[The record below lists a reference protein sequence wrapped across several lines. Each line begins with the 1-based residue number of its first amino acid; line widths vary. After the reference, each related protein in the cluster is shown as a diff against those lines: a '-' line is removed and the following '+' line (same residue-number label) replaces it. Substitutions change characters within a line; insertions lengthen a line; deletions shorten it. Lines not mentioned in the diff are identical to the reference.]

1 MTERDHRNTERGDH
15 IDFKELVFEHQDR
28 VLNTCYRFVHN
39 REDAEDVA
47 QEVFMEV
54 HRSIGD
60 FRGESRLSTW
70 IYRIAVTKSLDFIRK
85 KKRKKRFG
93 QIIPLFGGEDKKEF
107 QLAAEDTQ
115 NPEMTLEQKERQ
127 QTLKQAVDSLSEN
140 QRISVTLSKYEGFSY
155 KEIAE
160 IMDTSVSSV
169 ESLIFRG
176 MQNLKKKL
184 TQYYESHL

>member
-1 MTERDHRNTERGDH
+1 MTERDHRNPERDDQ
-15 IDFKELVFEHQDR
+15 IDFKKLVFEHQDR

-47 QEVFMEV
+47 KEIFMEV

-93 QIIPLFGGEDKKEF
+93 HIIPLFGGEDKKEF
-107 QLAAEDTQ
+107 QIAAEDIQT
-115 NPEMTLEQKERQ
+115 PEMTLEQKERQ
-127 QTLKQAVDSLSEN
+127 QTLKQAVDSLTEN
-140 QRISVTLSKYEGFSY
+140 QRIAVTLCKYEDFSY

-160 IMDTSVSSV
+160 IMGTSVSSV

-184 TQYYESHL
+184 TQYYETHL